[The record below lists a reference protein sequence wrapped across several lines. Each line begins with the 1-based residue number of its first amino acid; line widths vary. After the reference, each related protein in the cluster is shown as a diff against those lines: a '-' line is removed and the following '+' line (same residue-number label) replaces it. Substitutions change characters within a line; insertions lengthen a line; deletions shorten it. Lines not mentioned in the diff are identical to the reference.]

1 MEKLESL
8 AILQDVRGVKGGKED
23 DITEPIHFTAVARDS
38 QDCYV
43 FQKSIIM
50 SYFTYFA
57 FNISKHLK
65 LD

>member
-43 FQKSIIM
+43 FQKE
-50 SYFTYFA
+50 
-57 FNISKHLK
+57 
-65 LD
+65 